1 MKIQTFQKTKIYID
15 VVQFEGGRE
24 HALEVCRW
32 IGGGSSY
39 IPATATDPREY
50 LQVPTM
56 FGPRDAKVGQYIV
69 KLENETFLVYK
80 HEALFS
86 EYMPANADENAH
98 WLVKHAIAEL
108 ARFPNEDMDFKQSL
122 VNAIVGFTSYRG
134 HSGAS
139 AEIATHMITALL
151 RGDNLLPLT
160 DDPEEWTL
168 RSAAEFGADHD
179 LWQNK
184 RNSKAISEDG
194 GKTYY
199 RVDEVREENPF
210 KDDGTLV
217 DVKIYTSEPHDFVP
231 EIDPNDLE
239 TPSDE

>member
-24 HALEVCRW
+24 HALELCRW

-39 IPATATDPREY
+39 IPATSEDPREY

-80 HEALFS
+80 HEALYS
-86 EYMPANADENAH
+86 EYMPVEYDAAEH
-98 WLVKHAIAEL
+98 QLVTHARREL
-108 ARFPNEDMDFKQSL
+108 ERFPNEDPDFKESL
-122 VNAIVGFTSYRG
+122 LAAIKGFTSYRG
-134 HSGAS
+134 HSGSS
-139 AEIATHMITALL
+139 AAIATHMITALL
-151 RGDNLLPLT
+151 NGDNLMPLT
-160 DDPEEWTL
+160 DDPEEWEL
-168 RSAAEFGADHD
+168 RSAEQYGMEHD

-199 RVDEVREENPF
+199 RFNDEQEPD
-210 KDDGTLV
+210 KDPTTV
-217 DVKIYTSEPHDFVP
+217 KVKIYTSEPHDYVP